1 MFNTNY
7 YRSSTILLISI
18 IHINIRKIK
27 NFNSKM
33 VYFLNYQNNSTIIY
47 LFRLSLLK
55 LNLTKIYNIRKIK
68 SL

>member
-33 VYFLNYQNNSTIIY
+33 VYFFNYQNNSTIIY